1 MDGDN
6 ILDAVAS
13 SPNNTDVPPFIS
25 DGSDAFGGTAS
36 GSNDPGTPG
45 GGTIGGAGF
54 RAGSVPIVV
63 YTTDNLMRDADQ
75 PGTFGLPPAG
85 SNPAGMSDV
94 AAVANNLG
102 AKFIGIGTDPTPQ
115 AQMNGLANQTGSLA
129 DLDGNGSVEPMV
141 FVGLDGQVTTFVIDG
156 IEALTDSGVFDVT
169 LEVDDDPYDFVV
181 DVQPAVATSVT
192 VGTPVTFDVTLYPG
206 VPLIPQDQV
215 FVFPMQ
221 VIGDGG
227 GVLAEWEIVLV
238 VLAGT

>member
-1 MDGDN
+1 
-6 ILDAVAS
+6 
-13 SPNNTDVPPFIS
+13 
-25 DGSDAFGGTAS
+25 
-36 GSNDPGTPG
+36 
-45 GGTIGGAGF
+45 
-54 RAGSVPIVV
+54 
-63 YTTDNLMRDADQ
+63 
-75 PGTFGLPPAG
+75 
-85 SNPAGMSDV
+85 
-94 AAVANNLG
+94 
-102 AKFIGIGTDPTPQ
+102 
-115 AQMNGLANQTGSLA
+115 MNGLANQTGSLA